1 MLFMPIIVLFYQDNG
16 LEMQDIF
23 TLKAVYSI
31 AIVLLEIPSGYLA
44 DVLGR
49 KKTLIIGAFLGFVGF
64 VIYDFSFGFWGFLVA
79 ELTLGL
85 GQSLISGADS
95 ALLYDSLKAMKKSD
109 RYLRYEGRMVA
120 IGNFAEAIAGILGG
134 LLAEISLRTPFYA
147 QTVVAFIAV
156 PTALTL
162 IEPVRYQKLS
172 RMRFLDIFGIVKYSL
187 FRSGHLKWTIVYS
200 AIIGVCTLTMAW
212 FVQPYFKMVGLSL
225 ALFGVFWALLNLSV
239 GITSYYAH
247 KFEFKFGQVKTIV
260 FITIMIPAL
269 YIILSRIN
277 ALWGISI
284 LFLFYFVRGIA
295 TPVLK
300 DYINRLTDSN
310 IRATVLSVRNFVIR
324 ILFAGIGPFLG
335 WYTDHFS
342 LSEALLLAGVTFF
355 VITVVL
361 MIFFLKTR
369 HLQPK
374 KAGVA

>member
-1 MLFMPIIVLFYQDNG
+1 
-16 LEMQDIF
+16 
-23 TLKAVYSI
+23 
-31 AIVLLEIPSGYLA
+31 
-44 DVLGR
+44 
-49 KKTLIIGAFLGFVGF
+49 
-64 VIYDFSFGFWGFLVA
+64 
-79 ELTLGL
+79 
-85 GQSLISGADS
+85 
-95 ALLYDSLKAMKKSD
+95 
-109 RYLRYEGRMVA
+109 
-120 IGNFAEAIAGILGG
+120 
-134 LLAEISLRTPFYA
+134 
-147 QTVVAFIAV
+147 
-156 PTALTL
+156 
-162 IEPVRYQKLS
+162 
-172 RMRFLDIFGIVKYSL
+172 
-187 FRSGHLKWTIVYS
+187 
-200 AIIGVCTLTMAW
+200 
-212 FVQPYFKMVGLSL
+212 
-225 ALFGVFWALLNLSV
+225 
-239 GITSYYAH
+239 
-247 KFEFKFGQVKTIV
+247 
-260 FITIMIPAL
+260 MIPAL